1 VSAATT
7 AAATRE
13 NTDETNNVDPALV
26 DVATVGLVVVAVVL
40 ELEPVPV
47 LDGVLAL
54 ELLLPLE
61 ALSPPVPG
69 AELGIPVFATFFAAA
84 W

>member
-26 DVATVGLVVVAVVL
+26 DLATVGRDVVVVVL
-40 ELEPVPV
+40 ELV
-47 LDGVLAL
+47 LVLVGVLAL
-54 ELLLPLE
+54 ELLRP
-61 ALSPPVPG
+61 
-69 AELGIPVFATFFAAA
+69 F
-84 W
+84 

>member
-26 DVATVGLVVVAVVL
+26 DLATVGRDVVVVVL
-40 ELEPVPV
+40 ELV
-47 LDGVLAL
+47 LVLVGVLAL

-61 ALSPPVPG
+61 ALSPPPVPG
-69 AELGIPVFATFFAAA
+69 AVSGTPVVSTFFAAA